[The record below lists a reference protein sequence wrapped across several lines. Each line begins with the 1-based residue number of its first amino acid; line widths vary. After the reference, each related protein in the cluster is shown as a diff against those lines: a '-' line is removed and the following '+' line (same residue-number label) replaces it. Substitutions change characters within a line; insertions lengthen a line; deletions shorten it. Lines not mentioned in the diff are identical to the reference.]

1 MMLEGK
7 MPVSMNTT
15 AASSIGASPG
25 EVVYKERVVYREN
38 ENKENKE
45 LE

>member
-1 MMLEGK
+1 

-15 AASSIGASPG
+15 AASSIAPG
-25 EVVYKERVVYREN
+25 EVIYQERVVYRET